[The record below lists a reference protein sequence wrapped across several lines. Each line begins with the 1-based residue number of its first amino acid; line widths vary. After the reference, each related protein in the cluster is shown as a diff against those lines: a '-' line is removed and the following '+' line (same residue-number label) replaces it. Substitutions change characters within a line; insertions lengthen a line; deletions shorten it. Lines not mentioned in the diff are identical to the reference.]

1 MKDILVVVTGGA
13 HDESRLASAMDIS
26 RIFGSHVTV
35 AVINEL
41 PNPAVYAADPSG
53 GVAAMDADLYAKAM
67 SRGEELRQW
76 TEERLAVLSS
86 PASVVMINGFRSQLG
101 VALCE
106 HSRLSDLFIAT
117 LPTASSN
124 ADLMNTAI
132 DAVLV
137 EGACAVLCLPHE
149 AVSPAAATHAV
160 VAWNGSRES
169 ARALNASFPL
179 LRHVKVVTVLQVDRP
194 LRRAGE
200 AYRPG
205 DEVLIRLK
213 HHGIE
218 ADLDRVSGDG
228 LVTADA
234 IIAEVRRLRADLLVL
249 GAQAEGGLRQ
259 WFQSSVSRQVLA
271 DAKIPLLIAN

>member
-149 AVSPAAATHAV
+149 AVSPAEATHAV

-179 LRHVKVVTVLQVDRP
+179 LRHVKAVTVLQVDRP
-194 LRRAGE
+194 LRRA
-200 AYRPG
+200 
-205 DEVLIRLK
+205 
-213 HHGIE
+213 
-218 ADLDRVSGDG
+218 
-228 LVTADA
+228 
-234 IIAEVRRLRADLLVL
+234 
-249 GAQAEGGLRQ
+249 
-259 WFQSSVSRQVLA
+259 
-271 DAKIPLLIAN
+271 